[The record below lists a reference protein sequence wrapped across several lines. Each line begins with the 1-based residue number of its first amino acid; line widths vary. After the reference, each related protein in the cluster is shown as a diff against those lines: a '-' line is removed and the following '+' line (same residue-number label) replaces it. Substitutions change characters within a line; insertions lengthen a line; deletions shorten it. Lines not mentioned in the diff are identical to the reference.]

1 MHATKRSGC
10 ADRQVD
16 TFRKDCEH
24 NAKGHDTLDCLTGEQ
39 CQQVIHR
46 EKSWVCAI
54 LIMMTNTINTSQ
66 IEFWDKNFFVLNVFC
81 IPCTFFLIVH
91 PQQADMVSRWL
102 HI

>member
-1 MHATKRSGC
+1 MIP
-10 ADRQVD
+10 
-16 TFRKDCEH
+16 
-24 NAKGHDTLDCLTGEQ
+24 LTASPESS
-39 CQQVIHR
+39 VSR
-46 EKSWVCAI
+46 LSTEKKLGCAI